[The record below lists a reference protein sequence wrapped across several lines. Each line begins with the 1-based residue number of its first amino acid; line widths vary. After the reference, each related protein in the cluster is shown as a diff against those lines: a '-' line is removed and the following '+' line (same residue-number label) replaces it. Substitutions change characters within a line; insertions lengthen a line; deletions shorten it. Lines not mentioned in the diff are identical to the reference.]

1 MELHIIYTEAEM
13 LLSKEC
19 LDKHA
24 GFKTSL
30 GPWEQDAV
38 IEYLTDEYDLKPSA
52 AIQVNAFVVSE
63 APTCLLTFS

>member
-1 MELHIIYTEAEM
+1 M

-19 LDKHA
+19 LDEHA

-52 AIQVNAFVVSE
+52 AIQVNAFVASE